1 MGFVWLLQEAGV
13 KIFIILYKE
22 MQVALGINSFYTKQV
37 LQDLHS
43 NIKVSVCVY
52 GGALMLMLMWS
63 RVAGSGCCVYDF

>member
-43 NIKVSVCVY
+43 NIKVSV
-52 GGALMLMLMWS
+52 
-63 RVAGSGCCVYDF
+63 